1 MKCPSKFPKVCEKHL
16 RGESFLDHVFSL
28 KSVQTLELFGVPL
41 KISLFQHYGVAFTA
55 NKLLKCIWELR
66 NTDIER

>member
-41 KISLFQHYGVAFTA
+41 KISLF
-55 NKLLKCIWELR
+55 
-66 NTDIER
+66 